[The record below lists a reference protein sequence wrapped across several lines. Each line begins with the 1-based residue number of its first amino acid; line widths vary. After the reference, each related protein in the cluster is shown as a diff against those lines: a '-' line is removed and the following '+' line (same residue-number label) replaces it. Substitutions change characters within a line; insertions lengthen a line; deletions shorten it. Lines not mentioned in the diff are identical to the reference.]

1 MVVAAPRAAE
11 PKALLGRLEQDQK
24 RIRRKQRS
32 RVASHPSAF
41 TFRACGLFA
50 ISAITDTP
58 NTRELPAAS
67 PLSC

>member
-1 MVVAAPRAAE
+1 MVVAAPHATK
-11 PKALLGRLEQDQK
+11 PNALLGWQEQDQK
-24 RIRRKQRS
+24 RIRRNQRS
-32 RVASHPSAF
+32 RVASDSSTS

-58 NTRELPAAS
+58 NIRELPAAS

>member
-1 MVVAAPRAAE
+1 MVVAAPRAAK
-11 PKALLGRLEQDQK
+11 PKALLVRLEQDQK

-32 RVASHPSAF
+32 RVASDPSAF
-41 TFRACGLFA
+41 TFRVCGLFA

-58 NTRELPAAS
+58 NTRELPAAG